1 MVSKT
6 GDGGWVGRT
15 HQRDPC
21 VKGVWGQRGC
31 SGPRD
36 SGSKAAKAGLGPSL
50 PRLPYPAQLCPAYL
64 PLLQVDIWSLGVMVI
79 EMVDGEPPYFNEPP
93 LKAMKMIRDNLP
105 PRLKNLHKVG
115 TSRRAGGARLGAT
128 WPFTPAPV
136 PQPASGRRQNWGIA
150 SSWGGISWVLGPPPF
165 PLGLECLF
173 QHGSPVPLAFH
184 RGGARLAWPKAHNV
198 ARRRRGAFFLVRKGC
213 LQGPATASSSPNL
226 KIREHMSSWAQALDS
241 WCLFAPAP
249 GGRHQPCDRRRRSLG
264 PHPRKRAEDLALR
277 AKPEHPPPRPL
288 PQVSPSLK
296 GFLDR
301 LLVRDPAQRATAAE
315 LLKHP
320 FLAKA
325 GPPASIVPLMR
336 QNRTR

>member
-1 MVSKT
+1 M
-6 GDGGWVGRT
+6 GRT

-173 QHGSPVPLAFH
+173 QRGSPVPLAFH

-249 GGRHQPCDRRRRSLG
+249 GYVRPGGIQSSVLVPFILGCLPSGLHFITQPYWENHGHFYPVLHLREFSWKIANYIRPPKPVWWGWVALG
-264 PHPRKRAEDLALR
+264 EDALC
-277 AKPEHPPPRPL
+277 PRPAAHA
-288 PQVSPSLK
+288 PTR
-296 GFLDR
+296 GDFYIFLIS
-301 LLVRDPAQRATAAE
+301 Q
-315 LLKHP
+315 
-320 FLAKA
+320 
-325 GPPASIVPLMR
+325 
-336 QNRTR
+336 

>member
-115 TSRRAGGARLGAT
+115 TSRRAGGARLGA
-128 WPFTPAPV
+128 PGLS
-136 PQPASGRRQNWGIA
+136 PQ
-150 SSWGGISWVLGPPPF
+150 L
-165 PLGLECLF
+165 L
-173 QHGSPVPLAFH
+173 
-184 RGGARLAWPKAHNV
+184 
-198 ARRRRGAFFLVRKGC
+198 
-213 LQGPATASSSPNL
+213 SPNL
-226 KIREHMSSWAQALDS
+226 RVGADRTGAL
-241 WCLFAPAP
+241 PAP
-249 GGRHQPCDRRRRSLG
+249 GVVFPGCWAH
-264 PHPRKRAEDLALR
+264 
-277 AKPEHPPPRPL
+277 L
-288 PQVSPSLK
+288 PSP
-296 GFLDR
+296 
-301 LLVRDPAQRATAAE
+301 
-315 LLKHP
+315 
-320 FLAKA
+320 
-325 GPPASIVPLMR
+325 
-336 QNRTR
+336 

>member
-64 PLLQVDIWSLGVMVI
+64 RLLQVDIWSLGVMVI

-105 PRLKNLHKVG
+105 PRLKNLHK
-115 TSRRAGGARLGAT
+115 
-128 WPFTPAPV
+128 
-136 PQPASGRRQNWGIA
+136 
-150 SSWGGISWVLGPPPF
+150 
-165 PLGLECLF
+165 
-173 QHGSPVPLAFH
+173 
-184 RGGARLAWPKAHNV
+184 
-198 ARRRRGAFFLVRKGC
+198 
-213 LQGPATASSSPNL
+213 
-226 KIREHMSSWAQALDS
+226 
-241 WCLFAPAP
+241 
-249 GGRHQPCDRRRRSLG
+249 
-264 PHPRKRAEDLALR
+264 
-277 AKPEHPPPRPL
+277 
-288 PQVSPSLK
+288 VSPSLK

>member
-1 MVSKT
+1 MGSERVFWAQGLREQSGK
-6 GDGGWVGRT
+6 GRT
-15 HQRDPC
+15 GAIPPQAPLSRTALPC
-21 VKGVWGQRGC
+21 I
-31 SGPRD
+31 S
-36 SGSKAAKAGLGPSL
+36 S
-50 PRLPYPAQLCPAYL
+50 
-64 PLLQVDIWSLGVMVI
+64 LLQVDIWSLGVMVI

-173 QHGSPVPLAFH
+173 QRGSPVPLAFH